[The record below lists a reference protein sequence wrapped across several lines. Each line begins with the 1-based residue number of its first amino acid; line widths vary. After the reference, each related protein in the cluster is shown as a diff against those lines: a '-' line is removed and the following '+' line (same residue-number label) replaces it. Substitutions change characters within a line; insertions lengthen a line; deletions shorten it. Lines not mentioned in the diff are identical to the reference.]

1 MLARHE
7 FAACAASP
15 VTLDVVLT
23 ERSHWEADIEIPEW
37 SEDLIRPMSEAWAQQ
52 TSTLDDLLESMAG
65 AGHGVAALSFYL
77 GLPEADVRQRA
88 AWLGIAQPGEKAL
101 RRSTSANPWSVA
113 DVRLLVA
120 LWLDNVA
127 PTSIAAALGRS
138 PSGVHGKR
146 RWLGL
151 GVRDRKGLSERSVA
165 ECRATPLPWKPS
177 LDVSAIEACLRRPKP
192 GIGVIAEIDPL
203 VQFPVEV
210 KWALGRHKEMDER
223 FSVLGF
229 AGLRAPA
236 IARAHAGRVRRAPD
250 RVGGQQPDFAPPDR
264 ARSPRPHQ
272 RIRRGSCLTPIGRG
286 DEAARG
292 DDAHMLGAQSL
303 VLVLQGD
310 RRQSLDLPGIPHQEI
325 PGEES
330 RAVLRRRDGD
340 GLTEG
345 APVVTLL
352 REGAYRVD
360 ATLLTRTP
368 RPMP

>member
-1 MLARHE
+1 MLTPPAQAQR
-7 FAACAASP
+7 FRNA
-15 VTLDVVLT
+15 TKFQGR
-23 ERSHWEADIEIPEW
+23 ER
-37 SEDLIRPMSEAWAQQ
+37 
-52 TSTLDDLLESMAG
+52 
-65 AGHGVAALSFYL
+65 L

-88 AWLGIAQPGEKAL
+88 AWLGIAQPGAKAL

-151 GVRDRKGLSERSVA
+151 GVRDRRGLSERSVA

-177 LDVSAIEACLRRPKP
+177 LDVSAIEACLCRPKP

-236 IARAHAGRVRRAPD
+236 IARRMLVEFGVRLTELA
-250 RVGGQQPDFAPPDR
+250 VNN
-264 ARSPRPHQ
+264 
-272 RIRRGSCLTPIGRG
+272 RISR
-286 DEAARG
+286 
-292 DDAHMLGAQSL
+292 
-303 VLVLQGD
+303 LQIVRD
-310 RRQSLDLPGIPHQEI
+310 RRDLISEYDA
-325 PGEES
+325 E
-330 RAVLRRRDGD
+330 AVLRRSAEAMKRLGATMRTCSELNRSFWYCKAIGGNLWTCREFHTKKFQEKKAARSCGD
-340 GLTEG
+340 VM
-345 APVVTLL
+345 AM
-352 REGAYRVD
+352 A
-360 ATLLTRTP
+360 
-368 RPMP
+368 

>member
-113 DVRLLVA
+113 DVRLLIA

-127 PTSIAAALGRS
+127 PTSIAATLGRS

-223 FSVLGF
+223 FSILGF

-236 IARAHAGRVRRAPD
+236 IAERMLVEFGVRLTESA
-250 RVGGQQPDFAPPDR
+250 VNN
-264 ARSPRPHQ
+264 
-272 RIRRGSCLTPIGRG
+272 RISR
-286 DEAARG
+286 
-292 DDAHMLGAQSL
+292 
-303 VLVLQGD
+303 LQIVRD
-310 RRQSLDLPGIPHQEI
+310 RRDLISEYDA
-325 PGEES
+325 E
-330 RAVLRRRDGD
+330 AVLRRSAEAMKRLGATMRTCSELNRSFWYCKAIGGNLWTCREFHTKKFQEKKAARSCGD
-340 GLTEG
+340 VM
-345 APVVTLL
+345 AM
-352 REGAYRVD
+352 A
-360 ATLLTRTP
+360 
-368 RPMP
+368 

>member
-15 VTLDVVLT
+15 VTLDVVLAD
-23 ERSHWEADIEIPEW
+23 RSHGEASRSDIGIPEW
-37 SEDLIRPMSEAWAQQ
+37 CEELIRPRSEACAEQ
-52 TSTLDDLLESMAG
+52 TSTLDDLLERMAG

-77 GLPEADVRQRA
+77 GLPEADVRERA
-88 AWLGIAQPGEKAL
+88 AWLGITQPVEKAL

-127 PTSIAAALGRS
+127 PTSIAATLGRS

-165 ECRATPLPWKPS
+165 ECRATPLPWTPS
-177 LDVSAIEACLRRPKP
+177 LDVSAIEAALRRPKP
-192 GIGVIAEIDPL
+192 GIGVVTEIDPL

-236 IARAHAGRVRRAPD
+236 IARRMLVEFGVHLTESAVNNRISRLQIVR
-250 RVGGQQPDFAPPDR
+250 
-264 ARSPRPHQ
+264 
-272 RIRRGSCLTPIGRG
+272 
-286 DEAARG
+286 
-292 DDAHMLGAQSL
+292 
-303 VLVLQGD
+303 D
-310 RRQSLDLPGIPHQEI
+310 RRDLIIEYDA
-325 PGEES
+325 E
-330 RAVLRRRDGD
+330 AVLRRSAEAIKRLGATMRTCSELNRSFWYCKAIGGNLWTCREFDTKKFQEKKAARSCGD
-340 GLTEG
+340 VM
-345 APVVTLL
+345 AM
-352 REGAYRVD
+352 A
-360 ATLLTRTP
+360 
-368 RPMP
+368 

>member
-223 FSVLGF
+223 FSILGF

-236 IARAHAGRVRRAPD
+236 IAERMLIEFGVRLTESA
-250 RVGGQQPDFAPPDR
+250 VNN
-264 ARSPRPHQ
+264 
-272 RIRRGSCLTPIGRG
+272 RISR
-286 DEAARG
+286 
-292 DDAHMLGAQSL
+292 
-303 VLVLQGD
+303 LQIVRD
-310 RRQSLDLPGIPHQEI
+310 RRDLTSEYDA
-325 PGEES
+325 E
-330 RAVLRRRDGD
+330 AVLRRSAEAMKRLGATMRTCSELNRSFWYCKAIGGNLWTCREFHTKKFQEKKAARSCGD
-340 GLTEG
+340 VM
-345 APVVTLL
+345 AM
-352 REGAYRVD
+352 A
-360 ATLLTRTP
+360 
-368 RPMP
+368 

>member
-23 ERSHWEADIEIPEW
+23 ERSHWEADLEIPEW
-37 SEDLIRPMSEAWAQQ
+37 SEDLIRPMSAAWAQE

-88 AWLGIAQPGEKAL
+88 AWRGIAQPGEKAL

-113 DVRLLVA
+113 DVRLLIA

-151 GVRDRKGLSERSVA
+151 GVRDRKGLSERSVV
-165 ECRATPLPWKPS
+165 ECRATPLPWTPS

-192 GIGVIAEIDPL
+192 GLGVIAKIDPL
-203 VQFPVEV
+203 VQFPVEI

-236 IARAHAGRVRRAPD
+236 IARRMLVEFGVRLTELA
-250 RVGGQQPDFAPPDR
+250 VNN
-264 ARSPRPHQ
+264 
-272 RIRRGSCLTPIGRG
+272 RISR
-286 DEAARG
+286 
-292 DDAHMLGAQSL
+292 
-303 VLVLQGD
+303 LQIVRD
-310 RRQSLDLPGIPHQEI
+310 RRDLSSEYDA
-325 PGEES
+325 E
-330 RAVLRRRDGD
+330 AVLRRSAEAMKRLGATMRTCSELNRSFWYCKAIGGNLWTCREFHTKKFQEKKAARSCGD
-340 GLTEG
+340 VM
-345 APVVTLL
+345 AM
-352 REGAYRVD
+352 A
-360 ATLLTRTP
+360 
-368 RPMP
+368 

>member
-1 MLARHE
+1 MLARHD

-23 ERSHWEADIEIPEW
+23 ERSHWEADIEIPGW

-113 DVRLLVA
+113 DVRLLIA

-127 PTSIAAALGRS
+127 PKSIAAALGRS

-177 LDVSAIEACLRRPKP
+177 LDVSAIEACLHRPKP

-203 VQFPVEV
+203 VQFPVPV
-210 KWALGRHKEMDER
+210 KWVLGRDEEKDKR
-223 FSVLGF
+223 FSILGF

-236 IARAHAGRVRRAPD
+236 IAERMLVEFGVRLTESA
-250 RVGGQQPDFAPPDR
+250 VNN
-264 ARSPRPHQ
+264 
-272 RIRRGSCLTPIGRG
+272 RISR
-286 DEAARG
+286 
-292 DDAHMLGAQSL
+292 
-303 VLVLQGD
+303 LQIVRD
-310 RRQSLDLPGIPHQEI
+310 RRDLISEYDA
-325 PGEES
+325 E
-330 RAVLRRRDGD
+330 AVLRRSAEAMKRLGATKRTCSELNRSFWYCKAIGGNLWTCREFHTKKFQEKKAARSCGD
-340 GLTEG
+340 VM
-345 APVVTLL
+345 AM
-352 REGAYRVD
+352 A
-360 ATLLTRTP
+360 
-368 RPMP
+368 

>member
-236 IARAHAGRVRRAPD
+236 IARRMLVEFGVRLTELA
-250 RVGGQQPDFAPPDR
+250 VNN
-264 ARSPRPHQ
+264 
-272 RIRRGSCLTPIGRG
+272 RISR
-286 DEAARG
+286 
-292 DDAHMLGAQSL
+292 
-303 VLVLQGD
+303 LQIVRD
-310 RRQSLDLPGIPHQEI
+310 RRDLISEYDA
-325 PGEES
+325 E
-330 RAVLRRRDGD
+330 AVLRRSAEAMKRLGATMRTCSELNRSFWYCKAIGGNLWTCREFHTKKFQEKKAARSCGD
-340 GLTEG
+340 VM
-345 APVVTLL
+345 AM
-352 REGAYRVD
+352 A
-360 ATLLTRTP
+360 
-368 RPMP
+368 

>member
-1 MLARHE
+1 
-7 FAACAASP
+7 
-15 VTLDVVLT
+15 
-23 ERSHWEADIEIPEW
+23 
-37 SEDLIRPMSEAWAQQ
+37 
-52 TSTLDDLLESMAG
+52 MAG

-120 LWLDNVA
+120 LWLNNVA

-192 GIGVIAEIDPL
+192 GIGVISEIDPL

-223 FSVLGF
+223 FSILGF

-236 IARAHAGRVRRAPD
+236 IAERMLVEFGVRLTELA
-250 RVGGQQPDFAPPDR
+250 VNN
-264 ARSPRPHQ
+264 
-272 RIRRGSCLTPIGRG
+272 RISR
-286 DEAARG
+286 
-292 DDAHMLGAQSL
+292 
-303 VLVLQGD
+303 LQIVRD
-310 RRQSLDLPGIPHQEI
+310 RRDLISEYDA
-325 PGEES
+325 E
-330 RAVLRRRDGD
+330 AVLRRSAEAMKRLGATMRTCSELNRSFWYCKAIGGNLWTCREFHTKKFQQKKAARSCGD
-340 GLTEG
+340 VM
-345 APVVTLL
+345 AM
-352 REGAYRVD
+352 A
-360 ATLLTRTP
+360 
-368 RPMP
+368 

>member
-23 ERSHWEADIEIPEW
+23 ERSHWEADIGIPEW

-52 TSTLDDLLESMAG
+52 PSTLDDLLESMAG

-210 KWALGRHKEMDER
+210 KWVLGRDEEKDER
-223 FSVLGF
+223 FSILGF

-236 IARAHAGRVRRAPD
+236 IAERMLVEFGVRLTESA
-250 RVGGQQPDFAPPDR
+250 VNN
-264 ARSPRPHQ
+264 
-272 RIRRGSCLTPIGRG
+272 RISR
-286 DEAARG
+286 
-292 DDAHMLGAQSL
+292 
-303 VLVLQGD
+303 LQIVRD
-310 RRQSLDLPGIPHQEI
+310 RRDLISEYDA
-325 PGEES
+325 E
-330 RAVLRRRDGD
+330 AVLRRSAEAMKRLGATMRTCSELNRSFWYCKAIGGNLWTCREFHTKKFQEKKAARSCGD
-340 GLTEG
+340 VM
-345 APVVTLL
+345 AM
-352 REGAYRVD
+352 A
-360 ATLLTRTP
+360 
-368 RPMP
+368 

>member
-52 TSTLDDLLESMAG
+52 TSTIDDLLESMAG

-127 PTSIAAALGRS
+127 PASIAATLGRS

-236 IARAHAGRVRRAPD
+236 IARRMLVEFGVRLTESA
-250 RVGGQQPDFAPPDR
+250 VNN
-264 ARSPRPHQ
+264 
-272 RIRRGSCLTPIGRG
+272 RISR
-286 DEAARG
+286 
-292 DDAHMLGAQSL
+292 
-303 VLVLQGD
+303 LQIVRD
-310 RRQSLDLPGIPHQEI
+310 RRDLISEYDA
-325 PGEES
+325 E
-330 RAVLRRRDGD
+330 AVLRRSAEAMKRLGATMRTCSELNRSFWYCKAIGGNLWTCREFHTKKFQAKKAARSCGD
-340 GLTEG
+340 VM
-345 APVVTLL
+345 AM
-352 REGAYRVD
+352 A
-360 ATLLTRTP
+360 
-368 RPMP
+368 

>member
-7 FAACAASP
+7 FAACAAST

-23 ERSHWEADIEIPEW
+23 ERSHWEAGIEIPEW
-37 SEDLIRPMSEAWAQQ
+37 REDLIRPMSGAWAQQ

-236 IARAHAGRVRRAPD
+236 IARRMLVEFGVRLTESA
-250 RVGGQQPDFAPPDR
+250 VNN
-264 ARSPRPHQ
+264 
-272 RIRRGSCLTPIGRG
+272 RISR
-286 DEAARG
+286 
-292 DDAHMLGAQSL
+292 
-303 VLVLQGD
+303 LQIVRD
-310 RRQSLDLPGIPHQEI
+310 RRDLTSEYDA
-325 PGEES
+325 E
-330 RAVLRRRDGD
+330 AVLRRSAEAMKRLGATMRTCSELNRSFWYCKAIGGNLWTCREFHTKKFQEKKAARSCGD
-340 GLTEG
+340 VM
-345 APVVTLL
+345 AM
-352 REGAYRVD
+352 A
-360 ATLLTRTP
+360 
-368 RPMP
+368 